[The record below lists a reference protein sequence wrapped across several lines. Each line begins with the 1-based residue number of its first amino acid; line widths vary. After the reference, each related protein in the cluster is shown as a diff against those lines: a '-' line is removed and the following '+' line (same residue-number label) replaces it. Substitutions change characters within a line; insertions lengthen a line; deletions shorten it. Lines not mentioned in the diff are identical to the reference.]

1 MDKIEIKNLC
11 PMIAMISAGKT
22 SILKVIFDV
31 DFLEA
36 TAGIGTKFVNIIRY
50 NPSVGKNPKFYHLIV
65 KKTDNEDYDFYKD
78 PNFPVISGSENI
90 KKKNEELNEEYKN
103 KTDVPY
109 DDLFY
114 MIEIGEA
121 NFIED
126 KEYLKNYDL
135 VDIPG
140 VNEYNPDENDNINKE
155 PTKENNQNSE
165 APPPFIEYE
174 IQQIEDNN
182 NNKNKNENKNKIYES
197 IEEELDNEDEKE
209 QKKNYLTQIFTILKN
224 KMNNGII
231 VLSIDNYQHVEN
243 YRIIGRLQKV
253 INKPIENFLILLNK
267 IDKSENKK
275 NDLNTLNNKIMKYF
289 PSCERFN
296 PTKNLIIPCSKLQLE
311 NELKMDKCFKNLLY
325 YHFLNFL
332 MKSKA
337 KTPDTPTTSGSSFI
351 DFLKTIYSEQK
362 IKKKKFI
369 EKITKVI
376 DDNQLSKIL
385 KEITDIIIYIKEK
398 HQDENLNLGVR
409 DDDFKEEDIANI
421 KNEFEINENEEQ
433 NEQEEDEENENFN
446 LYELEGNVI
455 ILLYYSDFKNKK
467 NIPPKSMDTVKIMK
481 YFTMENMNKKK
492 EDEID
497 NTIEK
502 EIEKKI
508 NEEKSKAEKIDDLS
522 KKMLRLYDKCKEENL
537 KSEKLKQ
544 LQKYINS
551 SIGILKTSKQLY
563 IPMLG
568 LSNAGKSTI
577 LNGIVGSRILP
588 TEKNECT
595 KKGILI
601 KHWNKEYPVI
611 RKTKFKKEKLGD
623 EDIYYFE
630 SNEKFITKG
639 LENIH
644 HVLEGTN
651 GEFTQ
656 NEENFF
662 YEININIKFVNDL
675 KIDDNLKEKICF
687 IDLPGFG
694 TANVFERKDIYA
706 HLMKSCNIFL
716 FVAFN
721 LTIKENNN
729 KKMLDN
735 LYNTMSQF
743 TGIPTQ
749 AFIKKCIFIVN
760 CDKDQDMS
768 NKNLNQAKK
777 DIIQIING
785 LDESI
790 LNDINVCFFNAKY
803 YENFIFKTLSYNS
816 TQSLIYDIYDTYN
829 QLKEGKFKGYIDKI
843 KGGTFIKYLKERLLD
858 DVKNDIKEKF
868 DEKKVIQNSDIEN
881 DVSNILTYNKIK
893 CTKNDISLIAKYIT
907 FEKENL
913 CKSNL
918 LSQSNIDIFTRDL
931 LVGINK
937 AKDKEEEEIN
947 KNLRYCFKILDNVF
961 DVDPNTKFGQF
972 KEAPIA
978 KIIIPHADEDL
989 QKMVNEVNKLL
1000 DSIKIVF
1007 SEYDVVKIL
1016 KSCSQEITNSLIKE
1030 RSNIEKNLKQKGW
1043 KNIQSNF
1050 ESTFKNK
1057 TNNLKEELL
1066 NALNNSSSEIQSNLT
1081 ECYNLLNEF
1090 YSTPLNSN
1098 QQLYKDYI
1106 SNCLGEKNIEKTIQ
1120 QIVNDII
1127 NGSKRATEYDK
1138 CSGFFNWLGNKLFDS
1153 NYLEKTINYMINESL
1168 KKIEAFSDKIEE
1180 ESKKYKA
1187 QLIDEISIS
1196 KQKVEEVLLEK
1207 KEEEELAKR
1216 EEDIKNENERKKW
1229 EREKEMFENKKKKWE
1244 EVCKEYL
1251 SLRYEIYNLRLTK
1264 DN

>member
-1 MDKIEIKNLC
+1 
-11 PMIAMISAGKT
+11 
-22 SILKVIFDV
+22 
-31 DFLEA
+31 
-36 TAGIGTKFVNIIRY
+36 
-50 NPSVGKNPKFYHLIV
+50 
-65 KKTDNEDYDFYKD
+65 
-78 PNFPVISGSENI
+78 
-90 KKKNEELNEEYKN
+90 
-103 KTDVPY
+103 
-109 DDLFY
+109 
-114 MIEIGEA
+114 
-121 NFIED
+121 
-126 KEYLKNYDL
+126 
-135 VDIPG
+135 
-140 VNEYNPDENDNINKE
+140 
-155 PTKENNQNSE
+155 
-165 APPPFIEYE
+165 
-174 IQQIEDNN
+174 
-182 NNKNKNENKNKIYES
+182 
-197 IEEELDNEDEKE
+197 
-209 QKKNYLTQIFTILKN
+209 
-224 KMNNGII
+224 MNNGII

-267 IDKSENKK
+267 IDKSENKNK
-275 NDLNTLNNKIMKYF
+275 DLEILNNKIMKYF

-351 DFLKTIYSEQK
+351 DFLKSIYSEQK

-376 DDNQLSKIL
+376 DDSQLSKIL

-409 DDDFKEEDIANI
+409 DDDFKEEDIENI

-446 LYELEGNVI
+446 LSDLEGNVI

-467 NIPPKSMDTVKIMK
+467 NMPPKSQDTEKIMK

-497 NTIEK
+497 NTIKK

-537 KSEKLKQ
+537 KTEKLKQ

-577 LNGIVGSRILP
+577 LNGIVGCKILP

-662 YEININIKFVNDL
+662 YEIYINIKFINDL

-743 TGIPTQ
+743 IGIPTQ

-785 LDESI
+785 LDESN

-803 YENFIFKTLSYNS
+803 YENFIFKTLLYNS
-816 TQSLIYDIYDTYN
+816 TQSLISDIYYDYN
-829 QLKEGKFKGYIDKI
+829 QLKEGQLKGLINKN
-843 KGGTFIKYLKERLLD
+843 KGGTFIKYLKNRLLD

-881 DVSNILTYNKIK
+881 DVSSILSYNKIK
-893 CTKNDISLIAKYIT
+893 CTKNEISLIAKCIT
-907 FEKENL
+907 FEKDNL

-918 LSQSNIDIFTRDL
+918 LSQSNIDIFSKEL
-931 LVGINK
+931 LIGINK
-937 AKDKEEEEIN
+937 AKDKEDEEIN
-947 KNLRYCFKILDNVF
+947 KNLKYCFKILDNVF
-961 DVDPNTKFGQF
+961 DVDPNTKFGEF
-972 KEAPIA
+972 KDAPIE
-978 KIIIPHADEDL
+978 KIIILHAEADL
-989 QKMVNEVNKLL
+989 ENMVNEVDKLL
-1000 DSIKIVF
+1000 DSIKRVF
-1007 SEYDVVKIL
+1007 SEYDIVKIL
-1016 KSCSQEITNSLIKE
+1016 KTCSQDITNSLIKE
-1030 RSNIEKNLKQKGW
+1030 KSAIQSNLKKKGW
-1043 KNIQSNF
+1043 KDIQSNF
-1050 ESTFKNK
+1050 ESIFKNK
-1057 TNNLKEELL
+1057 TNNLKDELL
-1066 NALNNSSSEIQSNLT
+1066 DALNNSSSEIEYNVT
-1081 ECYNLLNEF
+1081 KCYNLLNDF
-1090 YSTPLNSN
+1090 YSSPLKSN
-1098 QQLYKDYI
+1098 QSLYKDFI
-1106 SNCLGEKNIEKTIQ
+1106 SNCLGETNIETTIE
-1120 QIVNDII
+1120 QIIKDII
-1127 NGSKRATEYDK
+1127 NGSKRATDYDK
-1138 CSGFFNWLGNKLFDS
+1138 CSGLFNWLGNKLFDS
-1153 NYLEKTINYMINESL
+1153 NYLEKTITYMINESL
-1168 KKIEAFSDKIEE
+1168 KKIEAFCDKIEE
-1180 ESKKYKA
+1180 ESKKYKT
-1187 QLIDEISIS
+1187 QLIDEISVS
-1196 KQKVEEVLLEK
+1196 EEKVKEVLLEK
-1207 KEEEELAKR
+1207 KREEEFAKR
-1216 EEDIKNENERKKW
+1216 EVDIKNENERRQW
-1229 EREKEMFENKKKKWE
+1229 EREKEEFENKKKKWE
-1244 EVCKEYL
+1244 EVCKEYRL
-1251 SLRYEIYNLRLTK
+1251 LRYEIYNLRLTK
-1264 DN
+1264 NQDI

>member
-1 MDKIEIKNLC
+1 
-11 PMIAMISAGKT
+11 
-22 SILKVIFDV
+22 
-31 DFLEA
+31 
-36 TAGIGTKFVNIIRY
+36 
-50 NPSVGKNPKFYHLIV
+50 
-65 KKTDNEDYDFYKD
+65 
-78 PNFPVISGSENI
+78 
-90 KKKNEELNEEYKN
+90 
-103 KTDVPY
+103 
-109 DDLFY
+109 
-114 MIEIGEA
+114 
-121 NFIED
+121 
-126 KEYLKNYDL
+126 
-135 VDIPG
+135 
-140 VNEYNPDENDNINKE
+140 
-155 PTKENNQNSE
+155 
-165 APPPFIEYE
+165 
-174 IQQIEDNN
+174 
-182 NNKNKNENKNKIYES
+182 
-197 IEEELDNEDEKE
+197 
-209 QKKNYLTQIFTILKN
+209 
-224 KMNNGII
+224 MNNGII

-267 IDKSENKK
+267 IDKSENKNK
-275 NDLNTLNNKIMKYF
+275 DLEILNNKIMKYF

-351 DFLKTIYSEQK
+351 DFLKSIYSEQK

-376 DDNQLSKIL
+376 DDSQLSKIL

-409 DDDFKEEDIANI
+409 DDDFKEEDIENI

-446 LYELEGNVI
+446 LSDLEGNVI

-467 NIPPKSMDTVKIMK
+467 NMPPKSQDTEKIMK

-497 NTIEK
+497 NTIKK

-537 KSEKLKQ
+537 KTEKLKQ

-743 TGIPTQ
+743 IGIPTQ

-816 TQSLIYDIYDTYN
+816 TQSLIYDIYNTYN
-829 QLKEGKFKGYIDKI
+829 QLKEGKFKGYIDTI
-843 KGGTFIKYLKERLLD
+843 KRR
-858 DVKNDIKEKF
+858 DI
-868 DEKKVIQNSDIEN
+868 
-881 DVSNILTYNKIK
+881 Y
-893 CTKNDISLIAKYIT
+893 
-907 FEKENL
+907 
-913 CKSNL
+913 
-918 LSQSNIDIFTRDL
+918 
-931 LVGINK
+931 
-937 AKDKEEEEIN
+937 
-947 KNLRYCFKILDNVF
+947 
-961 DVDPNTKFGQF
+961 
-972 KEAPIA
+972 
-978 KIIIPHADEDL
+978 
-989 QKMVNEVNKLL
+989 
-1000 DSIKIVF
+1000 
-1007 SEYDVVKIL
+1007 
-1016 KSCSQEITNSLIKE
+1016 
-1030 RSNIEKNLKQKGW
+1030 
-1043 KNIQSNF
+1043 
-1050 ESTFKNK
+1050 
-1057 TNNLKEELL
+1057 
-1066 NALNNSSSEIQSNLT
+1066 
-1081 ECYNLLNEF
+1081 
-1090 YSTPLNSN
+1090 
-1098 QQLYKDYI
+1098 
-1106 SNCLGEKNIEKTIQ
+1106 
-1120 QIVNDII
+1120 
-1127 NGSKRATEYDK
+1127 
-1138 CSGFFNWLGNKLFDS
+1138 
-1153 NYLEKTINYMINESL
+1153 
-1168 KKIEAFSDKIEE
+1168 
-1180 ESKKYKA
+1180 
-1187 QLIDEISIS
+1187 
-1196 KQKVEEVLLEK
+1196 
-1207 KEEEELAKR
+1207 
-1216 EEDIKNENERKKW
+1216 
-1229 EREKEMFENKKKKWE
+1229 
-1244 EVCKEYL
+1244 
-1251 SLRYEIYNLRLTK
+1251 
-1264 DN
+1264 